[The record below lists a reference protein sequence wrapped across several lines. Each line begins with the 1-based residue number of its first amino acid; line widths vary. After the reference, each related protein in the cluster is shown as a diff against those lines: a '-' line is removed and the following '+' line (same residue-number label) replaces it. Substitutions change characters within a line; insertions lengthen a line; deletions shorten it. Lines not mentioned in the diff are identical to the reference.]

1 MSRKYK
7 KFNLTQ
13 QIYFSQRLSLLL
25 QSGIS
30 IVEALSMMMNV
41 EAMIQRKRMY
51 EFLIASIQQGMSL
64 SKAIKSAKISFNNLL
79 VTLIQN
85 GESSGHLAEALHQ
98 AYVYLEKKGEMK
110 KKLVSSLLYP
120 CFIIIATIAM
130 TLFLI
135 LYIFPKIVPLLSS
148 LDIELPLITQIVQAV
163 YHFCISYG
171 LWTVTGVLTCGFLFK
186 LLVSKSTRLKRI
198 WHTFIISIPFVRDYI
213 KVYLMSSFCNIGEML
228 LSSGKGVPELLLF
241 SESSVK
247 NIVYKKVFLNMHEMT
262 IQGVS
267 FSTSLKKYEKH
278 FPKLLIDMSMLGERT
293 GNLALMLG
301 HCSRIFEQD
310 IENALKRF
318 SSLIEPCLMVFMGLI
333 VGSVALSI
341 ILPVYEITNHLS
353 R

>member
-1 MSRKYK
+1 MNKRYR

-30 IVEALSMMMNV
+30 IVEALTMMMNV
-41 EAMIQRKRMY
+41 EASVQYKRAY
-51 EFLIASIQQGMSL
+51 KFLIENIQQGVSL
-64 SKAIKSAKISFNNLL
+64 SKAIKNAKFSFNNLL

-85 GESSGHLAEALHQ
+85 GESSGHLGEALHQ
-98 AYVYLEKKGEMK
+98 AYTHLEKKGEMK
-110 KKLVSSLLYP
+110 KKLISSLLYP
-120 CFIIIATIAM
+120 CFIIVATIAM

-148 LDIELPLITQIVQAV
+148 LDIELPLITRIVQAI

-171 LWTVTGVLTCGFLFK
+171 LWTVVGVFLGVFVFR
-186 LLVSKSTRLKRI
+186 LLVIRSIKFKRV
-198 WHTFIISIPFVRDYI
+198 WHSSIVSVPFAHDYI
-213 KVYLMSSFCNIGEML
+213 KVYLMASFCSIGEML
-228 LSSGKGVPELLLF
+228 LSSGKGVPDLLLF
-241 SESSVK
+241 SESSARNV
-247 NIVYKKVFLNMHEMT
+247 IYKKVFLNMREMT

-267 FSTSLKKYEKH
+267 FSISLKKNEKY
-278 FPKLLIDMSMLGERT
+278 FPKLLVDMSILGERT

-310 IENALKRF
+310 IDNALKRF

-353 R
+353 K